1 MRLNTRTKMKSD
13 ELGFLTLLVVLE
25 LFIVPLLPLGKYGG
39 GMAMIAVAVIGLPAY
54 WVMFGE
60 RLRSRGEL
68 KLAIVIFAV
77 SAFVSAAIFAALRSL
92 LR

>member
-1 MRLNTRTKMKSD
+1 MKSD
-13 ELGFLTLLVVLE
+13 ELGFLALLAVLE

-39 GMAMIAVAVIGLPAY
+39 EITMIAIAVIGLPAY

-68 KLAIVIFAV
+68 KLAVVVFTASV
-77 SAFVSAAIFAALRSL
+77 FVGAALVAALQPL

>member
-1 MRLNTRTKMKSD
+1 MKPDTKMKSD
-13 ELGFLTLLVVLE
+13 ELGLLSFLVVLE

-39 GMAMIAVAVIGLPAY
+39 GIAMIAVAVVGLPAY

-68 KLAIVIFAV
+68 KLAVVIVTV
-77 SAFVSAAIFAALRSL
+77 SVLVGGVVAALQPLWR
-92 LR
+92 